1 MGSVQ
6 KAILPRKGVFFFK
19 SFIWTAVFLF
29 VAVGIFAACCE
40 FIENKEYDTL
50 IIVCAVC
57 VTLYAVMLVTV
68 IRSLK
73 NEKRAINKRA
83 EFLSS
88 CGEYLLERLEEEAEN
103 TEAYYGTF
111 YLLRDCLFV
120 PKAHLLLEYE
130 DIEKIQNIRHSTNHI
145 KDGVFVEIYDR
156 DGIKYRFRV
165 REWKRYAE
173 ETDSFARLINDRSLR
188 GFKKSEREENDK
200 LSLI

>member
-1 MGSVQ
+1 MGIVQ
-6 KAILPRKGVFFFK
+6 KAILPRKGVFYFK

-40 FIENKEYDTL
+40 FIENEEYDTL
-50 IIVCAVC
+50 IAVFLVCI
-57 VTLYAVMLVTV
+57 TLYVIVLITV

-88 CGEYLLERLEEEAEN
+88 CGEYLLERLEEEAKT

-111 YLLRDCLFV
+111 YLLRDYLFV
-120 PKAHLLLEYE
+120 PKAHLLIEYR
-130 DIEKIQNIRHSTNHI
+130 DIERFQNILHSTNHI

-156 DGIKYRFRV
+156 DKIKYRFRV

-173 ETDSFARLINDRSLR
+173 ETDSFARLIEDRDYREFER
-188 GFKKSEREENDK
+188 GSREENDK